1 MTPRVLLALEGL
13 TVLLVSVFF
22 YFERGGAWWL
32 FLLLLLAPDLSAA
45 GYLLGTRVGSITYNA
60 VHIYVWPL
68 LLAAYAVYER
78 NPLFLQLALIWSAH
92 IAMDRMLG
100 FGLKYTAR
108 FQDTHLQRV

>member
-1 MTPRVLLALEGL
+1 VTPRNLLSLEGL
-13 TVLLVSVFF
+13 AVFALSVYF

-45 GYLLGTRVGSITYNA
+45 GYLAGVRLGSITYNA

-68 LLAAYAVYER
+68 LLGAFAVYQGETF
-78 NPLFLQLALIWSAH
+78 LLQLALIWSAH

-100 FGLKYTAR
+100 YGLKYPTR